1 MWADTLLDAERAHLL
16 RLAVWATGSV
26 LLGTTGVATL
36 RLRGR
41 ASALLFH
48 FFLQTAAWGAVD
60 LAIVWAARASLALRD
75 LSSARRLE
83 RFLWLNTGLDAG
95 YVAVGVTLAVAGWT
109 MGRRLGAVGA
119 GVGVIVQGLA
129 LLLLDLVIADQLSR
143 MV

>member
-1 MWADTLLDAERAHLL
+1 MWADTLLDAERAHLV
-16 RLAVWATGSV
+16 RLALWAAGSV
-26 LLGTTGVATL
+26 LVGTTGLAFL

-41 ASALLFH
+41 RSPLLFH
-48 FFLQTAAWGAVD
+48 FSLQTLAWGAVD
-60 LAIVWAARASLALRD
+60 LLIVWAARGSLALRD

-95 YVAVGVTLAVAGWT
+95 YVAVGLTLALAGWA

-119 GVGVIVQGLA
+119 GIGVMIQGMA
-129 LLLLDLVIADQLSR
+129 LLLLDLLIADQLSR